1 MSKFTATFTVWFCF
15 LLSLGKWPILL
26 HLRQFCSYISRV
38 IPSLRL
44 NHLCIK
50 RVLIHS
56 LNCLFAVVAMAQ
68 SEKNAVP
75 QTKSNPGLLTR
86 RQAAI
91 WTPIVFFI
99 IAIAAVYAL
108 FAIDDIKKRD
118 TILYAKFLAN
128 LKDR

>member
-1 MSKFTATFTVWFCF
+1 MHTYSLSK
-15 LLSLGKWPILL
+15 LLIL
-26 HLRQFCSYISRV
+26 FFI
-38 IPSLRL
+38 
-44 NHLCIK
+44 
-50 RVLIHS
+50 
-56 LNCLFAVVAMAQ
+56 AMAQ
-68 SEKNAVP
+68 SEKNSSS
-75 QTKSNPGLLTR
+75 QTRSNPGLLTR

>member
-1 MSKFTATFTVWFCF
+1 M
-15 LLSLGKWPILL
+15 
-26 HLRQFCSYISRV
+26 
-38 IPSLRL
+38 
-44 NHLCIK
+44 
-50 RVLIHS
+50 
-56 LNCLFAVVAMAQ
+56 
-68 SEKNAVP
+68 
-75 QTKSNPGLLTR
+75 KSNPGLLTR

-91 WTPIVFFI
+91 WVPIVFFI

>member
-1 MSKFTATFTVWFCF
+1 
-15 LLSLGKWPILL
+15 
-26 HLRQFCSYISRV
+26 
-38 IPSLRL
+38 
-44 NHLCIK
+44 
-50 RVLIHS
+50 
-56 LNCLFAVVAMAQ
+56 MAQ
-68 SEKNAVP
+68 SSKNANALP